1 MTFPVGKMPFRKCGM
16 DEVAFVS
23 PTGLRDSGAMQHVF
37 RILFWLALV
46 FAVTMAILPHPP
58 QLPGE
63 PSDKFQ
69 HMLAF
74 ATLSVLGVLGYPG
87 VSRLKIVL
95 GLVVVG
101 AGIEIVQMIPSLHR
115 DAELMDLV
123 ADTFAILVMVGVASL
138 ALGLRKTR

>member
-1 MTFPVGKMPFRKCGM
+1 
-16 DEVAFVS
+16 
-23 PTGLRDSGAMQHVF
+23 MQHVF